1 MAPKTKDSTLPAD
14 PLPTTPQAPSALA
27 AALAKLTEPP
37 ATEGSLAEQTERA
50 KAEYERAKIDCNESF
65 TKHQSAVELIRH
77 MEADLK
83 AKQAYRDL
91 TLHTYQTLAAR
102 KA

>member
-1 MAPKTKDSTLPAD
+1 MPDA
-14 PLPTTPQAPSALA
+14 LPTTPQAPSALA

-37 ATEGSLAEQTERA
+37 SEAGTLSEQTDKAKSEYDQA
-50 KAEYERAKIDCNESF
+50 KADCEVAF
-65 TKHQSAVELIRH
+65 RKHQAGVELIRH

-91 TLHTYQTLAAR
+91 TLHAYQTLAAR